1 MKNSDKLG
9 KGLKNIKEQDVSN
22 SASENNESA
31 ERIPAVQIMDGNSK
45 VDNNKIIEKRLKL
58 VDPKRCKLWKF
69 HDRDP
74 SWFDEKKSALLISQ
88 LRKSEQRDPGLVR
101 AITNDPDYDYEIIY
115 GARRR
120 FACEFLN
127 KPYLIQVAENLS
139 DKEAS
144 ILMYQENEGH
154 EDISQMERYLNV
166 YRQVQNN
173 VFPTKKELSEAL
185 DIPRST
191 MHRMEKC
198 GHFISKSEIKP
209 FISDLTSISTA
220 LVFTLVN
227 DIEENKDLE
236 LKTLIESIQSNEKQ
250 DVMNENFIK
259 LLKAYSDKIKFGNNK
274 SLPKKRI
281 KLSDDLKVDISQNK
295 KGFIT
300 MIFDDWPNFDETM
313 SASELVNTLKEKYNK
328 S

>member
-1 MKNSDKLG
+1 MKNSDKLDKALG
-9 KGLKNIKEQDVSN
+9 SIKEKKNQKMPDADSQ
-22 SASENNESA
+22 SGEN
-31 ERIPAVQIMDGNSK
+31 IPAVEIMDGKSK
-45 VDNNKIIEKRLKL
+45 SEHTQIIQQRLKL
-58 VDPKRCKLWKF
+58 VDPKKCRLWKF

-88 LRKSEQRDPGLVR
+88 LRKSEQREPALVR
-101 AITNDPDYDYEIIY
+101 SIPNDPDYDYEIIY

-154 EDISQMERYLNV
+154 EDISPMERYLNV
-166 YRQVQNN
+166 YNQILNN
-173 VFPTKKELSEAL
+173 VFPTKKELSEEL

-198 GHFISKSEIKP
+198 GAFISQDKIQP
-209 FISDLTSISTA
+209 FISNLTLISTN
-220 LVFTLVN
+220 LVLTLIN
-227 DIEENKDLE
+227 DIEENDEIE
-236 LKTLIESIQSNEKQ
+236 LDKLIESIKIDEK
-250 DVMNENFIK
+250 DSVMDDNFIK
-259 LLKAYSDKIKFGNNK
+259 LLKSYSDKIKFGDNK

-281 KLSDDLKVDISQNK
+281 KLSEDIKVDISQNK
-295 KGFIT
+295 KGCIT
-300 MIFDDWPNFDETM
+300 MIFDDWPNFDENM
-313 SASELVNTLKEKYNK
+313 MASELIDSLKEKYNP
-328 S
+328 